1 MSDLVYQRKNNP
13 KKHRVEKAKVKE
25 AKKRVEIITE
35 TILMMQTSN
44 IVIANANMV
53 CRQVMDD
60 HNLWVNE
67 FQVRQVMKKDFKLSF
82 IKVKKLAPQ
91 ANSDLN
97 LVLRQQFALKLMEH
111 LHEGKRVINIDE
123 TWLNETSHVR
133 RTWA

>member
-1 MSDLVYQRKNNP
+1 MVSDLVYQRKNNP
-13 KKHRVEKAKVKE
+13 EKHRVEKAKEKE

-35 TILMMQTSN
+35 TILKMQTSN
-44 IVIANANMV
+44 IVIANAKMV

-97 LVLRQQFALKLMEH
+97 LVLRQ
-111 LHEGKRVINIDE
+111 
-123 TWLNETSHVR
+123 
-133 RTWA
+133 

>member
-1 MSDLVYQRKNNP
+1 M
-13 KKHRVEKAKVKE
+13 
-25 AKKRVEIITE
+25 EIITE
-35 TILMMQTSN
+35 TILTMQTSN
-44 IVIANANMV
+44 IVIANAKMV

>member
-1 MSDLVYQRKNNP
+1 M
-13 KKHRVEKAKVKE
+13 
-25 AKKRVEIITE
+25 
-35 TILMMQTSN
+35 
-44 IVIANANMV
+44 VIASAKMV
-53 CRQVMDD
+53 CRKVMDD

-123 TWLNETSHVR
+123 TWMNETSHVR
-133 RTWA
+133 RTWAQRDGSGNLKLNSVTPRLSMIAAVDTDG